1 MNLVLEVTIPMLPPS
16 VNKIYAP
23 MIVRSRKGHKGYQSI
38 MLTKEAT
45 DWIQQATLFLPPAK
59 LSDNQTYRMETD
71 LYANWFTKTGT
82 VRIKDARNFDKLIT
96 DTVFRRYGLN
106 DCLIWESLI
115 TKKQDKEKEKV
126 VVRLYGL

>member
-23 MIVRSRKGHKGYQSI
+23 MIVRGRKGAKGYQSI

-59 LSDNQTYRMETD
+59 LSDNQTYRMEID
-71 LYANWFTKTGT
+71 LYSNWFTKEGKPK
-82 VRIKDARNFDKLIT
+82 IKDCRNFEKLIT

-106 DCLIWESLI
+106 DCWIWESLVQ
-115 TKKQDKEKEKV
+115 KVQSPEKDRI
-126 VVRLYGL
+126 VVRLFEI